1 MQWQHYATRKR
12 SIDTI
17 SPYLLSSCIKSRK
30 WDSVHYYLYQAHLPD
45 ENYSYA
51 LHLVCQDLCTPLHI
65 IRMIYFAFPDAAIYL
80 DADRRTPLFIAAEY
94 FFEEAAVFL
103 SYQRPEASLIPN
115 RVGMKPIQH
124 ALEGFGSNHILN
136 AILKSN
142 PMTIM
147 QPDEDGVAI
156 LESFFDERNCKL
168 RAIIENDNN
177 ILWPDMEMKQFAA
190 YHMYSKGVQ
199 LLKAA
204 TMEHFS
210 QSNHDDSNWSALHA
224 VCEVDV
230 CPWSFC
236 NLLMQVHT
244 EEAMKADVN
253 GNLPIHIILSASKDL
268 SDEHTIKCSYCGTEE
283 KVYYAPNE
291 DDQFSGLCCECHDA
305 NVEDAEERIKC
316 MVPGKCCFLSR

>member
-1 MQWQHYATRKR
+1 ME
-12 SIDTI
+12 
-17 SPYLLSSCIKSRK
+17 LLSWK
-30 WDSVHYYLYQAHLPD
+30 V
-45 ENYSYA
+45 
-51 LHLVCQDLCTPLHI
+51 
-65 IRMIYFAFPDAAIYL
+65 
-80 DADRRTPLFIAAEY
+80 
-94 FFEEAAVFL
+94 
-103 SYQRPEASLIPN
+103 
-115 RVGMKPIQH
+115 
-124 ALEGFGSNHILN
+124 
-136 AILKSN
+136 
-142 PMTIM
+142 
-147 QPDEDGVAI
+147 
-156 LESFFDERNCKL
+156 FFDERNCKL

-316 MVPGKCCFLSR
+316 MVPAQKVVETVRDLLAIDTKMANVPDENGNLPLTISILNEQEYITTKLIFDASPEIGQNFSASDGLFPFMSAAVGDWDDEIDQINTVFFLLQEEPAIIKCLSEKNIK